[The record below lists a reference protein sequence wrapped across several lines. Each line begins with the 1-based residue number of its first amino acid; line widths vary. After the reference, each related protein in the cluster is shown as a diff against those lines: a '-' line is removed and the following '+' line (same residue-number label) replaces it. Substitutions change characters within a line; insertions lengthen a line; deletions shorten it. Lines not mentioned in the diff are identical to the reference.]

1 MNIHD
6 ELNLVLHSHQLF
18 ASDAIFRYA
27 FHGFF
32 MDFSWIFHGF
42 FMDFSWIFH
51 GFVIDCS
58 WIFHGFFIDFS
69 WIFHGISLV
78 YQWINILYGRR
89 FVPWTRESAT
99 PSCGGWPKRRCR
111 RAARWVPHGNNMEKL
126 GKIWKHMEKTEGFC
140 VGCITEGLCRMSFWK
155 FPNSTVWETWIH

>member
-32 MDFSWIFHGF
+32 M
-42 FMDFSWIFH
+42 
-51 GFVIDCS
+51 
-58 WIFHGFFIDFS
+58 DFS

-126 GKIWKHMEKTEGFC
+126 GKIMGNTWRKPKVFVSDVSLKVC
-140 VGCITEGLCRMSFWK
+140 VG
-155 FPNSTVWETWIH
+155 